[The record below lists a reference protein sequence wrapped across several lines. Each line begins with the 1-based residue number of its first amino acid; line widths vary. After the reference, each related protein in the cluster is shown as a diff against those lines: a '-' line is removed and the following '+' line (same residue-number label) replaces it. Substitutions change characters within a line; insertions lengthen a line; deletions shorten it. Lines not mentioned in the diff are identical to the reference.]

1 MRSVRVF
8 IVDDDL
14 DFGESLAIILEGQGC
29 EVTTASSGEEAVE
42 IFRDEDFD
50 IAFMDVRLPG
60 INGIESFLEIR
71 KFKPYAKVVMMT
83 GYSVQDLL
91 KQAVDNGAWGILN
104 KPLDVNNVLQFVEK
118 VRNGGILITDDD
130 PDFVASLKDLFEE
143 EGWKVHTCADGE
155 QALDF
160 IRENGVCALILDLRM
175 PVLDGL
181 ETYSRLKAEG
191 FEVPTIIVTAYA
203 DQEPEAMAELNRLAV
218 TGILRKPFEPSH
230 IIEALKK
237 IRETEQG

>member
-14 DFGESLAIILEGQGC
+14 DFGESLAIVLEGQGC
-29 EVTTASSGEEAVE
+29 EVTTASSGEEAVKVFKE
-42 IFRDEDFD
+42 EDFD

-60 INGIESFLEIR
+60 INGVESFLEIR
-71 KFKPYAKVVMMT
+71 KFKPEARVVMMT
-83 GYSVQDLL
+83 GYSVQDML

-104 KPLDVNNVLQFVEK
+104 KPLDVQRVLQFVEK

-130 PDFVASLKDLFEE
+130 PDFVASLKDVFEE
-143 EGWKVHTCADGE
+143 EGWKVHTCANGE
-155 QALDF
+155 QALHF
-160 IRENGVCALILDLRM
+160 IRENGASALILDLRM

-191 FEVPTIIVTAYA
+191 FTVPTIIVTAYA
-203 DQEPEAMAELNRLAV
+203 DQEPEAMEELNRLAV
-218 TGILRKPFEPSH
+218 TGILRKPFEPSK
-230 IIEALKK
+230 IVEALRK
-237 IRETEQG
+237 IREPSQ